1 MKYYS
6 FILTVI
12 CFLSTGFTYSPSDI
26 NFSNKSLQRTLK
38 KSGLSF
44 DNDIKELVLKAY
56 PNLNEHVKGKFFKVM
71 KKNESQYAYLYIG
84 RVNSC
89 RAGGCAQSVDEFKDV
104 GSEYFDYFIFWD
116 SIKTVK
122 LVKVYNYQATHGQEI
137 TAKGWL
143 KQFIG
148 FVDGDALEVDKNID
162 AISGAT
168 ISVYAIT
175 DDIQAKTRLLKSL

>member
-1 MKYYS
+1 M
-6 FILTVI
+6 TVI
-12 CFLSTGFTYSPSDI
+12 CFLSMGFTYNPSNI
-26 NFSNKSLQRTLK
+26 NFNNKSLLRTLK

-44 DNDIKELVLKAY
+44 DNDIKELVFKDSL
-56 PNLNEHVKGKFFKVM
+56 NINEHVDGKYFRVI
-71 KKNESQYAYLYIG
+71 KKNESQYKYLYIG

-89 RAGGCAQSVDEFKDV
+89 RAGGCAQSVDEFNNV

-116 SIKTVK
+116 STKTVQ
-122 LVKVYNYQATHGQEI
+122 LVKVYNYRATHGQEI

-175 DDIQAKTRLLKSL
+175 DDIQAKTRLLKNL